1 MALPSRRGVE
11 KRESISCALIPLL
24 YESRAVRELPI
35 EPILMNVRDFVLV
48 HSIIGQH
55 NHIELARWPLRG

>member
-1 MALPSRRGVE
+1 
-11 KRESISCALIPLL
+11 LL